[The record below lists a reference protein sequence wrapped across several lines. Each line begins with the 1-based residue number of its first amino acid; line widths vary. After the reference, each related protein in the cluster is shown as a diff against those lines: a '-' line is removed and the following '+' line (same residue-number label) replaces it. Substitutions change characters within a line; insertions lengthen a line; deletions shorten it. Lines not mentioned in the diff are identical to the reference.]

1 MKQVKNIVAV
11 VEDKIENLNKTKTK
25 NSAKYKRNIQDLWNT
40 IKRPNLQITDIE
52 EVDAVQVKGIDKY
65 SIK

>member
-11 VEDKIENLNKTKTK
+11 VEDKIENLDKTKTK